1 MRDSTQRLV
10 VSAIFVLILG
20 ASILNPASAE
30 PLGKKVVL
38 DNGIVLVVSERPG
51 LPMVVVDILIDAGSI
66 HDTTEKAGMANL
78 TSELLASGTPTKTAV
93 EIAEESDFIGS
104 SLSTAADYDFTEI
117 ELVVLKKYLEKG
129 LNIVGD
135 IIINPTFPQEEVENT
150 VREIQGELK
159 KNEEDPS
166 WLAEREFL
174 KALYDGHPYGRMVEG
189 NRESLLRI
197 DRADLI
203 NFHSK
208 YYLPNRTIISIAGD
222 ITLEDAR
229 NLIEKNFGD
238 WKKKEIAENS
248 IPPPPVL
255 EKTKFLKLDRE
266 VTQANIV
273 LGHLGISRDNPDYYP
288 LQVMNYILG
297 GGGFSSRLVN
307 DIRDKRGLAYSVGST
322 YLSRR
327 YPGSFQVPLQ
337 TKNPSAMNAV
347 KLVLENMRRIK
358 DNEVS
363 DEELE
368 DAKAYLIGSLPL
380 SIETDKE
387 VAENMALL
395 EYYHL
400 GLDYFDKYRQNI
412 QRLSKRD
419 VLRVAQKYLHPD
431 KYVLVIV
438 GNLKKMGSDKI

>member
-1 MRDSTQRLV
+1 MRGSAQYLV
-10 VSAIFVLILG
+10 ASAIFGLILG
-20 ASILNPASAE
+20 LSVLNPISAE

-51 LPMVVVDILIDAGSI
+51 VPMVVVDILIGAGSI
-66 HDTTEKAGMANL
+66 HETAENAGMANL
-78 TSELLASGTPTKTAV
+78 TAELLASGTQNRTAV
-93 EIAEESDFIGS
+93 DIAEESDFIGS
-104 SLSTAADYDFTEI
+104 SLSTTADYDFTEI
-117 ELVVLKKYLEKG
+117 ELIVLKKYLEKG
-129 LNIVGD
+129 LNILGD
-135 IIINPTFPQEEVENT
+135 IIINPTFPQDEVEST

-159 KNEEDPS
+159 KNEEDPG

-174 KALYDGHPYGRMVEG
+174 KALYNDHPYGRMAEG
-189 NRESLLRI
+189 NEESLLRI
-197 DRADLI
+197 DRSDLI
-203 NFHSK
+203 NFHSN

-222 ITLEDAR
+222 IALEEAR
-229 NLIEKNFGD
+229 SLIEKNFGN

-248 IPPPPVL
+248 IPPPPAL

-266 VTQANIV
+266 VTQANII

-322 YLSRR
+322 YVSRR
-327 YPGSFQVPLQ
+327 YPGSFQVSLQ

-347 KLVLENMRRIK
+347 KLVLENMRTIK
-358 DNEVS
+358 ESEVS
-363 DEELE
+363 DEELD
-368 DAKAYLIGSLPL
+368 DAKAYLTGSLPL

-395 EYYHL
+395 EFYGL
-400 GLDYFDKYRQNI
+400 GLDYFDKYQENI
-412 QRLSKRD
+412 QHVSKQD
-419 VLRVAQKYLHPD
+419 VLRVAKKYLHPD

-438 GNLKKMGSDKI
+438 GNLKEMGGDKI